1 MVFSRGKA
9 LRSSSTKAEDM
20 EERRRDAAQ
29 QKQRRISFLLKQHL
43 QLDSFVWTSDHTF
56 RVGRRCMSGALPALQ
71 LAAPAF
77 LRRKSTPKRRK
88 DRRTSRSRFS
98 QFCAMHIVVKI
109 KKQNKTTAFAS
120 ERGQVVT
127 SITSDRHAPFGKFL
141 RRYGRG
147 VIYIRT

>member
-77 LRRKSTPKRRK
+77 LRKKSTPKRRK
-88 DRRTSRSRFS
+88 DRRASRSRFS
-98 QFCAMHIVVKI
+98 QFCAMHILVKI
-109 KKQNKTTAFAS
+109 KKQNKFNNS

-127 SITSDRHAPFGKFL
+127 SITSDRHAPFGKSL
-141 RRYGRG
+141 RRRYGRG
-147 VIYIRT
+147 VIYVRT